1 MIDISRIIRVCRY
14 TVKGNRFSGHGPL
27 RNALDSADKG
37 EHTYFGRDS
46 ALTKAA
52 LHRCWISLLAL
63 LLSGLLAGHVRADVV
78 VLDDAFTSL
87 AMGRHL
93 RVLEDKSTQLGLA
106 DIRSKPAQS
115 PEWSDRHRDH
125 LNFAYSDSAFWLRG
139 EVVNRASH
147 RTEWVLSLRYPL
159 LDHVDLYVVWPDGR
173 VQHHASGDLR
183 PFASRPVKDRN
194 FHFPLTLRPGEQ
206 VQVLARVQSQGSLQA
221 PLEISTRPHQEQRA
235 QTEQLLLGLYSG
247 ALLAM
252 LLYNLL
258 LYVSLRDRAYLCYV
272 VYIVLFG
279 IAQSTLSG
287 LAYQYLWPN
296 APTWGNLATPVFM
309 GLAGWSLALFS
320 RQFLDSRRHAP
331 KIDAVMR
338 GLQWLFVAIVP
349 ATFVMSY
356 AWTVKIATVLT
367 LVAPLLMLIS
377 TAILLR
383 QGVRQAFYFL
393 WAFGGLLLGFMLN
406 SLNRFGLVESSLL
419 TDYGMQIGSLL
430 EITLLSLALAHRLK
444 LSQQANMRLQHAHAA
459 ELEASVLARTRD
471 LDKAMAELTRANA
484 RLQDLSVR
492 DSLTGLNNRQFL
504 AERLPEMWRFAQRW
518 RQPLSVLMIDI
529 DHFKQVNDR
538 HGHAAGD
545 EALRQ
550 VAAVLNDI
558 IRRPG
563 DHAVRYGGEE
573 FLVVLPQTDLAGA
586 AHMAESIR
594 RGVQSLDVHYADQAI
609 VLTVSIGVVSTIP
622 ATHSQ
627 PESLINSAD
636 ELLYQ
641 AKHGGRNR
649 CALQPQALAQ
659 LTMPPPAPASSE

>member
-1 MIDISRIIRVCRY
+1 M
-14 TVKGNRFSGHGPL
+14 
-27 RNALDSADKG
+27 
-37 EHTYFGRDS
+37 
-46 ALTKAA
+46 TKAA
-52 LHRCWISLLAL
+52 LHRCWISLLTL
-63 LLSGLLAGHVRADVV
+63 LLSGLLAGPVRADVV
-78 VLDDAFTSL
+78 VLDDAFTTLS
-87 AMGRHL
+87 MGRHV
-93 RVLEDKSTQLGLA
+93 RVLEDTSAQLGLTE
-106 DIRSKPAQS
+106 ILSKPAQS
-115 PEWSDRHRDH
+115 PEWSDRHRDN
-125 LNFAYSDSAFWLRG
+125 LNFAYSNSAFWLRG
-139 EVVNRASH
+139 ELVNRASH
-147 RTEWVLSLRYPL
+147 RSEWLLSLRYPL
-159 LDHVDLYVVWPDGR
+159 LDYVDLYVVWPDGR
-173 VQHHASGDLR
+173 VQHHASGDRR
-183 PFASRPVKDRN
+183 PFASRPVKDHN
-194 FHFPLTLRPGEQ
+194 FYFPLTLRPGEQ
-206 VQVLARVQSQGSLQA
+206 VQVFARVQSQGSLQA
-221 PLEISTRPHQEQRA
+221 PLEISTRPHHEQRT

-258 LYVSLRDRAYLCYV
+258 LYVSLRDRAYLYYV

-296 APTWGNLATPVFM
+296 APHWGNLATPVFM
-309 GLAGWSLALFS
+309 GLAGGSLALFS
-320 RQFLDSRRHAP
+320 RQFLDTRRHAP
-331 KIDAVMR
+331 HVDAVMR
-338 GLQWLFVAIVP
+338 GLQWVFVAIVP

-356 AWTVKIATVLT
+356 AWTVKMATLLT
-367 LVAPLLMLIS
+367 LVAPLLMLIF
-377 TAILLR
+377 TATLLR

-406 SLNRFGLVESSLL
+406 SLNRFGLMESSLL

-430 EITLLSLALAHRLK
+430 EITLLSFALAHRLK
-444 LSQQANMRLQHAHAA
+444 LSQQANMRLQRAHAA

-492 DSLTGLNNRQFL
+492 DSLTGLHNRQFL
-504 AERLPEMWRFAQRW
+504 VERLPEMWRFAQRW
-518 RQPLSVLMIDI
+518 HQPLSVLMIDI

-550 VAAVLNDI
+550 VAAVLSEI

-573 FLVVLPQTDLAGA
+573 FLVILPQTDLAGA

-594 RGVQSLDVHYADQAI
+594 LGVQSLDVHYADQAI
-609 VLTVSIGVVSTIP
+609 VLTVSIGVACTIP
-622 ATHSQ
+622 AAHSQ
-627 PESLINSAD
+627 PETLFNAAD
-636 ELLYQ
+636 ELLYE

-649 CALQPQALAQ
+649 CALQPQALEA
-659 LTMPPPAPASSE
+659 LTMSPGSVLSE